1 MRDGVVPEESSG
13 FISQV
18 LVHGTLSAKVLE
30 KEKKKHKP
38 TKSLACKVMHLLI
51 SLIYQHTI
59 NTYIKTLC
67 CLL

>member
-30 KEKKKHKP
+30 KEKK
-38 TKSLACKVMHLLI
+38 SI
-51 SLIYQHTI
+51 SQQ
-59 NTYIKTLC
+59 KA
-67 CLL
+67 